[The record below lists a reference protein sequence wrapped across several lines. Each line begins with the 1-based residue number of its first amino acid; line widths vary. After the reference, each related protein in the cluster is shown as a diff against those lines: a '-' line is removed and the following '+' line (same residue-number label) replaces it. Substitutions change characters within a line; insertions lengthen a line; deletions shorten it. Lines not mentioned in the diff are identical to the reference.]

1 VIFLGVSTLPYTTGE
16 NLLYLLGG
24 GIMMA
29 LALGLILLLF
39 FRKRKGRKEQ
49 ED

>member
-1 VIFLGVSTLPYTTGE
+1 MHLQTAVYPSPVTGE